1 MWQNITWCY
10 RSFELPLLQLGPRW
24 APGQGLFRGVDPQLE
39 ATGSASGERGSS
51 VCRGSVPALRLRLT
65 HWRKTRLPVRHQ
77 LCQSRPHR
85 FLVFPRG
92 TAMALHVGVWLS
104 LLPWRSSPQ
113 QWAPALCPNYVKCIL
128 TVNFVGGHGAGG
140 GRARFAPL
148 LCVLLNNTQP
158 ILSPKCEMR
167 ILRGVP
173 IYSRF

>member
-24 APGQGLFRGVDPQLE
+24 APGQGVSRRRTSARGHGFVRLPGLRS
-39 ATGSASGERGSS
+39 SASK
-51 VCRGSVPALRLRLT
+51 RLT
-65 HWRKTRLPVRHQ
+65 RWRKTRLPVRHQ

>member
-1 MWQNITWCY
+1 MLSKFRVAAVATRTPLGARARTVS
-10 RSFELPLLQLGPRW
+10 RSRSSARGHGFSEWRAGFVRLP
-24 APGQGLFRGVDPQLE
+24 GLRS
-39 ATGSASGERGSS
+39 SASK
-51 VCRGSVPALRLRLT
+51 RLT
-65 HWRKTRLPVRHQ
+65 RWRKTRLPVRHQ
-77 LCQSRPHR
+77 LCQSRPHH